1 MRLARD
7 GGQVHGEVTQLDAGM
22 ALQAR
27 VEDPRGRLR
36 VVGDEASALAAG
48 AGLHERIVPEHLEG
62 LTGGDERIPHPAREL
77 GLTPKPL
84 AIVQK
89 PAHNRVG
96 QATRHEL
103 GAPGAVERREHD
115 RAVGILVGH

>member
-1 MRLARD
+1 
-7 GGQVHGEVTQLDAGM
+7 VHGEVTQLDARM

-36 VVGDEASALAAG
+36 VVGDEASALATG
-48 AGLHERIVPEHLEG
+48 AGLHERIVPERLEG

-77 GLTPKPL
+77 GLTRTPL

-89 PAHNRVG
+89 PARDRIG
-96 QATRHEL
+96 QPTRHEF
-103 GAPGAVERREHD
+103 GTPSAVERRAHH
-115 RAVGILVGH
+115 RAVGISVCC